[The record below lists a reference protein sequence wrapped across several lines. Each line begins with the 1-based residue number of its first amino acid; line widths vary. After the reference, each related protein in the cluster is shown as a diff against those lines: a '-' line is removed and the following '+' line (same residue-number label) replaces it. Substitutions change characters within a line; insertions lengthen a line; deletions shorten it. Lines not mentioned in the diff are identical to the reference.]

1 VSIQLTSFDT
11 YRLSD
16 PTYNIVFEVSKA
28 IREENNFQKAAQ
40 IAVQNNLS
48 IRTIMDKTCKLNL
61 FDIAKLADAMKAL
74 KT

>member
-1 VSIQLTSFDT
+1 MSIQLTSFDT